1 MKIGIVSR
9 TDKDEAVELSR
20 RVVSLLEGHD
30 IYVDGSLQEFIDK
43 PVITDVDAIVVIGG
57 DGTILRACS
66 QYGETPLLTV
76 NMGTYGFLCEL
87 TPDEVDTIPSIL
99 DDHYLD
105 TRKKLSVTY
114 EDEPIGTVLN
124 EVVVRSTS
132 PIKMDHLAVCVG
144 DETHEI
150 YGDGVIV
157 ATPTGSTAY
166 SLSAGGSIVHEK
178 AEVIIITPICPL
190 FREAFPYIVPDT
202 FEIVVSNRG
211 KDSYVIIDGQPVIMF
226 QEGEHITITAAS
238 QCARF
243 IRRA

>member
-9 TDKDEAVELSR
+9 TDKTEAVEVSR
-20 RVVSLLEGHD
+20 SVASLLKDHD
-30 IYVDGSLQEFIDK
+30 VYVDAALQEYLNK
-43 PVITDVDAIVVIGG
+43 PPITDVDAIVVIGG

-76 NMGTYGFLCEL
+76 NMGTYGFLCEI
-87 TPDEVDTIPSIL
+87 TPDEIDTIPSIL
-99 DDHYLD
+99 DNHYVD
-105 TRKKLSVTY
+105 ERKKLLVTY
-114 EDEPIGTVLN
+114 DDRLIGTVLN

-132 PIKMDHLAVCVG
+132 PIKMDHLAVTV
-144 DETHEI
+144 DEETQEV

-202 FEIVVSNRG
+202 FDVVVSNRG
-211 KDSYVIIDGQPVIMF
+211 KDSYIIIDGQPVVTF
-226 QEGEHITITAAS
+226 QEGEHIAISAAA
-238 QCARF
+238 QRARF